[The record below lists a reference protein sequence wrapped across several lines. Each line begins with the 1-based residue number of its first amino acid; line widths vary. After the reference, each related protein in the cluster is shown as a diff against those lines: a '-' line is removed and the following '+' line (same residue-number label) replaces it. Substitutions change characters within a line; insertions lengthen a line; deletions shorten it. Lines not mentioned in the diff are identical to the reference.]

1 VAAVPAYPSG
11 GSVSQPDPAAVRV
24 LVAAAVARVLGPD
37 EAAAPGEPARP
48 RAAVVPAPPRPA
60 RVIDWT
66 GPTSGD
72 TRPIAVPAPPPAG
85 RPRPPGGAAKA
96 EPDPARTVAIG
107 GDHGGY
113 ALKQALAKYLREELR
128 WHVLDCGAHS
138 TDAVDYPDIA
148 KAVGEAVASGRAAR
162 GVVIDGAGI
171 GSTMAANRVPGVRCA
186 LCHDVKTVLNSREHN
201 DANVLAL
208 GAAIVNG
215 GLARRMLEVWLKTP
229 FAGGRH
235 ARRVDKIM
243 ELERLRVPVAERKA

>member
-1 VAAVPAYPSG
+1 MPA
-11 GSVSQPDPAAVRV
+11 PDPAEVRR
-24 LVAAAVARVLGPD
+24 LVEAAVARVLGD
-37 EAAAPGEPARP
+37 AAPAGRARP
-48 RAAVVPAPPRPA
+48 APAKPEPVRPA
-60 RVIDWT
+60 RVVDWT
-66 GPTSGD
+66 TPGLGD
-72 TRPIAVPAPPPAG
+72 TRPLPVAPPPPAG
-85 RPRPPGGAAKA
+85 RPAAAKA
-96 EPDPARTVAIG
+96 AQAPDPARTVAIG

-113 ALKQALAKYLREELR
+113 ALKQTLARYLREELR
-128 WHVLDCGAHS
+128 WAVIDCGAHS

-148 KAVGEAVASGRAAR
+148 KAVGEAVAGGLAAR

-208 GAAIVNG
+208 GAAVVNP

-229 FAGGRH
+229 FSGGRH

-243 ELERLRVPVAERKA
+243 ELERLRVSTAERKA